1 MDPRVPGHR
10 PTAASGRRQMSR
22 RQLFLGAAAVA
33 SSGGA
38 VISVAAGGSTVPGA
52 LESGRQQASSPAEI
66 SWFTSERVQGF
77 TRLPTAMEG
86 SPQFSMAGAVFAGL
100 GAKVLVR
107 HVKTDQGSVMSDDAV
122 RGMVQEA
129 HDNGVRLIGY
139 YWISADAE
147 SEAAHPNWACR
158 DVSNVVVQQ
167 KGRGGTTRGTYL
179 DFLSSYG
186 DLVEQRLLALAGLG
200 LDGFYFDAAH
210 WPADGCFASN
220 LQQAFTTATGTDPPR
235 SEDENDEAYRAYLD
249 FQAEQTVAL
258 FSRWKST
265 VQAQFPS
272 VVFVVS
278 TTFIPALVNRRMTTR
293 LAAVADAAKTEFR
306 LALSVVA
313 NQQVFTG
320 ESDIENPPDD
330 IRMALGWVVL
340 RDAAAGRPPHVW
352 GPRFAT
358 DRDALGFV
366 GAVTTYG
373 CIAAMD
379 LPEAN
384 IIGNTARP
392 STKESVSAALALG
405 RKVSDALGSATVYR
419 WAAVHFSEASRNAR
433 GGDHVAA
440 WREVLWPVTGAF
452 GTLCRRRVPV
462 GVVNDDQLAAGALDG
477 VKLLVLPNPD
487 ELSDEQAARVRAFT
501 VAGGTVLHMSP
512 DWSWSEPGQSFAAA
526 SAFQAA
532 LGSVLDASP
541 VRVTGGPEQM
551 HAVSYRAGTH
561 RVLVAITNEF
571 TSVQQVRATTTATST
586 ATAGSKRKPGT
597 VKGVAVQ
604 LRLDGLARSAT
615 DEMTGEALTVLD
627 RGDHYELTVPD
638 FDVMALL
645 SVQL

>member
-1 MDPRVPGHR
+1 MADRELLDLR
-10 PTAASGRRQMSR
+10 GRRVGGGPPELGLSR
-22 RQLFLGAAAVA
+22 RFQR
-33 SSGGA
+33 GG
-38 VISVAAGGSTVPGA
+38 
-52 LESGRQQASSPAEI
+52 
-66 SWFTSERVQGF
+66 
-77 TRLPTAMEG
+77 
-86 SPQFSMAGAVFAGL
+86 
-100 GAKVLVR
+100 
-107 HVKTDQGSVMSDDAV
+107 
-122 RGMVQEA
+122 EA
-129 HDNGVRLIGY
+129 
-139 YWISADAE
+139 
-147 SEAAHPNWACR
+147 
-158 DVSNVVVQQ
+158 
-167 KGRGGTTRGTYL
+167 KGRGGTTRGIYL
-179 DFLSSYG
+179 DFLSGYG

-200 LDGFYFDAAH
+200 LDGFYFDETH
-210 WPADGCFASN
+210 WPPDGCFASN
-220 LQQAFTTATGTDPPR
+220 LQQAFTAATGMDPPR
-235 SEDENDEAYRAYLD
+235 SENENDEAYRAYLD

-265 VQAQFPS
+265 GQAQFPS

-278 TTFIPALVNRRMTTR
+278 TTYLPALVNRRMTTR

-306 LALSVVA
+306 LALSAAA
-313 NQQVFTG
+313 NLHVFDDK
-320 ESDIENPPDD
+320 SDIEEPPDD

-462 GVVNDDQLAAGALDG
+462 GVVNDDQLTAGALDG
-477 VKLLVLPNPD
+477 LKLLVLPNPD
-487 ELSDEQAARVRAFT
+487 ELSDEQAARVRAFS
-501 VAGGTVLHMSP
+501 VAGGTVLDMSP
-512 DWSWSEPGQSFAAA
+512 DWSWREPGQSLAAA
-526 SAFQAA
+526 SAFRAA
-532 LGSVLDASP
+532 LGMVLDASP
-541 VRVTGGPEQM
+541 VRVEGGPEQM
-551 HAVSYRAGTH
+551 HAVSYRAGAH

-571 TSVQQVRATTTATST
+571 TSVRQVRATTTATST
-586 ATAGSKRKPGT
+586 ATADSRRKPGT
-597 VKGVAVQ
+597 VKGVTVQ
-604 LRLDGLARSAT
+604 LRLDGLDRSAT
-615 DEMTGEALTVLD
+615 DEMTGKALTVLD

-638 FDVMALL
+638 FDAMALV

>member
-1 MDPRVPGHR
+1 MDRRATGHR
-10 PTAASGRRQMSR
+10 PVAASGRWQLSR
-22 RQLFLGAAAVA
+22 RQFFLGTAA
-33 SSGGA
+33 
-38 VISVAAGGSTVPGA
+38 VAAGGCAATGV
-52 LESGRQQASSPAEI
+52 LENGRQQASSPAEI

-77 TRLPTAMEG
+77 TRLPATMEG

-107 HVKTDQGSVMSDDAV
+107 HVKTGQSSALSDDAV
-122 RGMVQEA
+122 PGMVQEA

-147 SEAAHPNWACR
+147 SEAVHPNWACR
-158 DVSNVVVQQ
+158 DVSNVVARQ

-179 DFLSSYG
+179 DFLSGYG
-186 DLVEQRLLALAGLG
+186 DLVEQRLLALAHLG
-200 LDGFYFDAAH
+200 LDGFYFDETH
-210 WPADGCFASN
+210 WPPDGCFATN
-220 LQQAFTTATGTDPPR
+220 LQQAFTTATGMDPPQ
-235 SEDENDEAYRAYLD
+235 SEDENDETYRAYLD

-258 FSRWKST
+258 FHRWKST

-278 TTFIPALVNRRMTTR
+278 TTYLPALVNRRMTTR

-306 LALSVVA
+306 LALSAAA
-313 NQQVFTG
+313 NLHVFDDR
-320 ESDIENPPDD
+320 SDIEEPPDD
-330 IRMALGWVVL
+330 IRMALGWVIL

-352 GPRFAT
+352 GPRFPT

-384 IIGNTARP
+384 IAGNTARP
-392 STKESVSAALALG
+392 STKESVSAAFTLG
-405 RKVSDALGSATVYR
+405 RRVSDALGSARPYR

-440 WREVLWPVTGAF
+440 WREVLWPVAGAF
-452 GTLCRRRVPV
+452 GTLCRRRVPI

-477 VKLLVLPNPD
+477 LKLLVLPNPD
-487 ELSDEQAARVRAFT
+487 ELSDEQAARVKAFA
-501 VAGGTVLHMSP
+501 VAGGTVLNMSP
-512 DWSWSEPGQSFAAA
+512 DWSWSEPGQSPAAA

-532 LGSVLDASP
+532 LGTTLDASP
-541 VRVTGGPEQM
+541 VQVKGGPEQM
-551 HAVSYRAGTH
+551 HAVSYRAEPH

-571 TSVQQVRATTTATST
+571 TSVQQVRAPTTATPT
-586 ATAGSKRKPGT
+586 ATVDSTQKPGT
-597 VKGVAVQ
+597 VKGVTVQ
-604 LRLDGLARSAT
+604 LRLDGPARSAT
-615 DEMTGEALTVLD
+615 DEMTDKALTVLD

-638 FDVMALL
+638 FDAMALV